1 MYLKTVLQTLS
12 NKKQLEAED
21 LYKLNEATFNVP
33 EEESIDDKM
42 AAKLFAAVEKVV
54 ASYTA
59 GRYDKEDSNFFYD
72 YVALLGMMQNQHFFS
87 GKQHQ
92 MMLSWLKD
100 ALGEKPKGSSK
111 AMTRLEEENRKLQEE
126 MKKLKDLTNAVQTL
140 RNIRLP
146 EAGSDFSTAQPGA
159 KCLGPGKHYP
169 TSMAH
174 KGQVKCGRVVT
185 GLGRLSRVLS

>member
-146 EAGSDFSTAQPGA
+146 EAEGSAGLFCRFSQLRSVEMSLRHLQIICFMLVPN
-159 KCLGPGKHYP
+159 
-169 TSMAH
+169 
-174 KGQVKCGRVVT
+174 
-185 GLGRLSRVLS
+185 